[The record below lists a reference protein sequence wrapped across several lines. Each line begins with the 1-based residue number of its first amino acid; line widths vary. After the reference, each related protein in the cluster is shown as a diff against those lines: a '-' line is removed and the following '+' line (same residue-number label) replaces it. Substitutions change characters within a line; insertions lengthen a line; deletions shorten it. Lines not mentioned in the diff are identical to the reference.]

1 MENTQSKWHLT
12 RNARVIVLA
21 SFVVGAILG
30 YGTSDRSYFHNKWEK
45 GSDYKM
51 MRGDYNQK
59 FNKESSGMHGA
70 MQGMMMDISGKTGN
84 DLDKA
89 FLEQMVIH
97 HEGAVSMARTLKAGT
112 SRPELKKM
120 ADDIIS
126 VQTKEIEMMNSW
138 KNQWFPTN

>member
-1 MENTQSKWHLT
+1 MENAQSKWHLT

-30 YGTSDRSYFHNKWEK
+30 YGTSDKSFFPKK
-45 GSDYKM
+45 CGSDSKFGM
-51 MRGDYNQK
+51 MRGDYDQK
-59 FNKESSGMHGA
+59 YNKESSGMHGA

-89 FLEQMVIH
+89 FLEQMIIH